1 MKKYHGRRAENS
13 SNILRC
19 RRQRLLAGFLR
30 LHASIV
36 CVCLCLWQLV
46 YQIHCNFIL
55 FLVHFVDVSA
65 IVQFWSDLF
74 YHWII
79 WKLSPLSAIFWI
91 NSIATVFPLFV
102 QLESPV
108 SHRISSFP
116 SISTIFVSHIHIHF
130 HIV

>member
-1 MKKYHGRRAENS
+1 MEEEQK
-13 SNILRC
+13 ILLIFC
-19 RRQRLLAGFLR
+19 DVDDNDCWLAFFDSTRPL
-30 LHASIV
+30 

-55 FLVHFVDVSA
+55 FLVHFIDVSA

-74 YHWII
+74 CHWII

-91 NSIATVFPLFV
+91 NSIATVFPLSV
-102 QLESPV
+102 QLEPPV

-116 SISTIFVSHIHIHF
+116 SISTVFVSHIHIHL
-130 HIV
+130 HI